1 MFSLSDSPEK
11 ETVKT
16 ERKISPCEKATKKKI
31 YNSKRKK
38 KNLSFPLFDK
48 SAYFLG
54 MGSWT
59 HAVTEAVKK
68 SGGGEEA
75 KGSWF
80 ESITH
85 AGCPTSVE
93 PSGGYRDKR
102 SCPLS
107 DWVRFVSS
115 SVFCFVCVYMC
126 FQGGRKKKSAI
137 LSGPQREQPHH
148 SSTERGSSHQQA
160 QSVSQSQH
168 RHHKPVVHKPI
179 RRYRIKWKKEGGEI
193 LKVCQRKSERAT
205 AAAPPP
211 NLFHILVPRSSL
223 PNKRN
228 ANGLIQRSG
237 LGMSGRSA
245 RFRQRQCFD
254 RPCNS

>member
-1 MFSLSDSPEK
+1 
-11 ETVKT
+11 
-16 ERKISPCEKATKKKI
+16 
-31 YNSKRKK
+31 
-38 KNLSFPLFDK
+38 
-48 SAYFLG
+48 

-93 PSGGYRDKR
+93 PSGGTEINEVVR
-102 SCPLS
+102 SVIGSVLCPAASFAL
-107 DWVRFVSS
+107 
-115 SVFCFVCVYMC
+115 CVCVYMC

-205 AAAPPP
+205 AAPPP
-211 NLFHILVPRSSL
+211 QPLSYFSPSIISS
-223 PNKRN
+223 KQEKC
-228 ANGLIQRSG
+228 QR
-237 LGMSGRSA
+237 
-245 RFRQRQCFD
+245 FD
-254 RPCNS
+254 SEEWTGDEWKKCPFQAEAMLWSTL